1 MYKFIRDLINSTKTM
16 KDTTLDLFCEHQ
28 EKKDAEDFSL
38 YVEKLASQYEVTC
51 DYILEEF
58 ILD

>member
-28 EKKDAEDFSL
+28 EKKDAEEFAL
-38 YVEKLASQYEVTC
+38 ELEQKAAELEVTV
-51 DYILEEF
+51 DYYMMEF
-58 ILD
+58 M

>member
-1 MYKFIRDLINSTKTM
+1 MNSEELKAYMDFVTF
-16 KDTTLDLFCEHQ
+16 DNVDDFCV
-28 EKKDAEDFSL
+28 K
-38 YVEKLASQYEVTC
+38 VEKLAMRYEVTC